1 MTRPKNSENSEN
13 SENPDSDLDPK
24 TESRLG
30 DELNRLLH
38 SLGSPNLDTVSGVFG
53 LWNDLVG
60 DQVAQHVTPI
70 KLDRGRLLI
79 EVDDP
84 AWSTHMKFL
93 ERDICTQL
101 SHHTG
106 TTISGV
112 DIRVK
117 SGRANSQIVE

>member
-13 SENPDSDLDPK
+13 SENPENLESDLDPK

-117 SGRANSQIVE
+117 SGRANS

>member
-1 MTRPKNSENSEN
+1 MQNNSSD
-13 SENPDSDLDPK
+13 DSNFEE
-24 TESRLG
+24 TERLSGDKFSSQLG
-30 DELNRLLH
+30 DEVSRLLQ
-38 SLGSPNLDTVSGVFG
+38 SLGSPNIETVSGVFG
-53 LWNDLVG
+53 LWHELVG

-93 ERDICTQL
+93 ERDICTSL

-106 TTISGV
+106 TVISGI

-117 SGRANSQIVE
+117 SGRANS

>member
-1 MTRPKNSENSEN
+1 MINDDDSSDFDPTVNDGSES
-13 SENPDSDLDPK
+13 K
-24 TESRLG
+24 LG

-38 SLGSPNLDTVSGVFG
+38 RLGSPNIDTVSGVFG
-53 LWNDLVG
+53 LWHELVG
-60 DQVAQHVTPI
+60 DQVARHVTPI

-93 ERDICTQL
+93 ERDICTSL

-106 TTISGV
+106 TTISAI

-117 SGRANSQIVE
+117 SGRANS

>member
-1 MTRPKNSENSEN
+1 MIDESNSEEFDADSTSRSE
-13 SENPDSDLDPK
+13 SKLS
-24 TESRLG
+24 

-38 SLGSPNLDTVSGVFG
+38 SLGSPNIDTVSGVFG
-53 LWNDLVG
+53 LWQELVG
-60 DQVAQHVTPI
+60 EQVATHVTPI

-93 ERDICTQL
+93 ERDICTSL

-106 TTISGV
+106 TTISGI

-117 SGRANSQIVE
+117 SGRANS

>member
-1 MTRPKNSENSEN
+1 MINENNSEELDANSTSR
-13 SENPDSDLDPK
+13 SESK
-24 TESRLG
+24 LG
-30 DELNRLLH
+30 DELNKLLH
-38 SLGSPNLDTVSGVFG
+38 SLGSPNIDTVSGVFG
-53 LWNDLVG
+53 LWQELVG
-60 DQVAQHVTPI
+60 DQVAAHVTPV

-93 ERDICTQL
+93 ERDICTSL

-106 TTISGV
+106 TTISGI

-117 SGRANSQIVE
+117 SGRTNT

>member
-1 MTRPKNSENSEN
+1 MSDINNKQFSGDDEYPSEQDQTHS
-13 SENPDSDLDPK
+13 
-24 TESRLG
+24 TFLG
-30 DELNRLLH
+30 EEINRLLQR
-38 SLGSPNLDTVSGVFG
+38 LGSPNIDTVSGVFG
-53 LWNDLVG
+53 LWKELVG
-60 DQVAQHVTPI
+60 EQVAQHVSPI

-93 ERDICTQL
+93 ERDICTTL

-106 TTISGV
+106 TTISGI

-117 SGRANSQIVE
+117 SGRANG

>member
-1 MTRPKNSENSEN
+1 MTRPKNSANSEN
-13 SENPDSDLDPK
+13 SENLEPEIDPK

-117 SGRANSQIVE
+117 SGRANS

>member
-1 MTRPKNSENSEN
+1 MIKPENSEN
-13 SENPDSDLDPK
+13 PENFENPDSDLDPK

-117 SGRANSQIVE
+117 SGRANS

>member
-1 MTRPKNSENSEN
+1 MISPKNFEN
-13 SENPDSDLDPK
+13 SENPDDLESDLDPK

-117 SGRANSQIVE
+117 SGRANS

>member
-1 MTRPKNSENSEN
+1 MIDEN
-13 SENPDSDLDPK
+13 NPDEFDSDSTSI
-24 TESRLG
+24 TETKLS

-38 SLGSPNLDTVSGVFG
+38 SLGSPNIDTVSGVFG
-53 LWNDLVG
+53 LWQELVG
-60 DQVAQHVTPI
+60 EQVATHVTPI

-93 ERDICTQL
+93 ERDICTSL

-106 TTISGV
+106 TTISGI
-112 DIRVK
+112 DIR
-117 SGRANSQIVE
+117 

>member
-1 MTRPKNSENSEN
+1 MTDDNNSEGSE
-13 SENPDSDLDPK
+13 SKLS
-24 TESRLG
+24 
-30 DELNRLLH
+30 DELNRLLQ
-38 SLGSPNLDTVSGVFG
+38 SLGSPNIDTVSGVFG
-53 LWNDLVG
+53 LWHELVG
-60 DQVAQHVTPI
+60 DQVASHVTPL

-93 ERDICTQL
+93 ERDICTSL

-106 TTISGV
+106 TTISGI

-117 SGRANSQIVE
+117 SGRANS

>member
-1 MTRPKNSENSEN
+1 M
-13 SENPDSDLDPK
+13 SDDGDDNRD
-24 TESRLG
+24 ESRSTSLG
-30 DELNRLLH
+30 EEVNRLLQR
-38 SLGSPNLDTVSGVFG
+38 LGSPNIDTVSGVFG
-53 LWNDLVG
+53 LWKELVG
-60 DQVAQHVTPI
+60 EQVAQHVSPI

-93 ERDICTQL
+93 ERDICTTL

-106 TTISGV
+106 TTISGI

-117 SGRANSQIVE
+117 SGRANN

>member
-1 MTRPKNSENSEN
+1 MTRPKNPENPEN
-13 SENPDSDLDPK
+13 SENPESDLDPK

-117 SGRANSQIVE
+117 SGRANS

>member
-1 MTRPKNSENSEN
+1 MISPKNFENY
-13 SENPDSDLDPK
+13 ENPENLEPELDPK

-117 SGRANSQIVE
+117 SGRANS

>member
-1 MTRPKNSENSEN
+1 MSDTNGDQTVDHGDDYPSEHNQNHSAF
-13 SENPDSDLDPK
+13 
-24 TESRLG
+24 LG
-30 DELNRLLH
+30 EEINRLLQR
-38 SLGSPNLDTVSGVFG
+38 LGSPNIDTVSGVFG
-53 LWNDLVG
+53 LWKELVG
-60 DQVAQHVTPI
+60 EQVAQHVSPI

-93 ERDICTQL
+93 ERDICTTL

-106 TTISGV
+106 TTISGI

-117 SGRANSQIVE
+117 SGRANS

>member
-13 SENPDSDLDPK
+13 SENLESDLDPK

-117 SGRANSQIVE
+117 SGRANS

>member
-1 MTRPKNSENSEN
+1 MIRPKNSENSEN
-13 SENPDSDLDPK
+13 SENLESDLDPK

-117 SGRANSQIVE
+117 SGRANS

>member
-1 MTRPKNSENSEN
+1 MISPKNFEN
-13 SENPDSDLDPK
+13 SENPDNLESDLDPK

-117 SGRANSQIVE
+117 SGRANS

>member
-1 MTRPKNSENSEN
+1 MSDNNGDQTVDNGDDYPSEHNQNHS
-13 SENPDSDLDPK
+13 
-24 TESRLG
+24 TFLG
-30 DELNRLLH
+30 EEINRLLQR
-38 SLGSPNLDTVSGVFG
+38 LGSPNIDTVSGVFG
-53 LWNDLVG
+53 LWKELVG
-60 DQVAQHVTPI
+60 EQVAQHVSPI

-93 ERDICTQL
+93 ERDICTTL

-106 TTISGV
+106 TTISGI

-117 SGRANSQIVE
+117 SGRANS

>member
-1 MTRPKNSENSEN
+1 MTDDNNSEGSE
-13 SENPDSDLDPK
+13 SKLS
-24 TESRLG
+24 
-30 DELNRLLH
+30 DELNRLLQ
-38 SLGSPNLDTVSGVFG
+38 SLGSPNIDTVSGVFG
-53 LWNDLVG
+53 SWHELVG
-60 DQVAQHVTPI
+60 DQVASHVTPI

-93 ERDICTQL
+93 ERDICTSL

-106 TTISGV
+106 TTISGI

-117 SGRANSQIVE
+117 SGRANS

>member
-1 MTRPKNSENSEN
+1 MTRPKNSENFEN
-13 SENPDSDLDPK
+13 SENLESDLDPK

-117 SGRANSQIVE
+117 SGRANS

>member
-1 MTRPKNSENSEN
+1 MISPKNFEN
-13 SENPDSDLDPK
+13 SENPENLESDLDPK

-117 SGRANSQIVE
+117 SGRTNS

>member
-1 MTRPKNSENSEN
+1 MSDNNGDQTVDHGDDYPSEQNQNHS
-13 SENPDSDLDPK
+13 
-24 TESRLG
+24 TFLG
-30 DELNRLLH
+30 EEINRLLQR
-38 SLGSPNLDTVSGVFG
+38 LGSPNIDTVSGVFG
-53 LWNDLVG
+53 LWKELVG
-60 DQVAQHVTPI
+60 EQVAQHVSPI

-93 ERDICTQL
+93 ERDICTTL

-106 TTISGV
+106 TTISGI

-117 SGRANSQIVE
+117 SGRANS

>member
-1 MTRPKNSENSEN
+1 MIRPKNSENSEH
-13 SENPDSDLDPK
+13 SENLEPEIDPK

-117 SGRANSQIVE
+117 SGRANS